1 MMKRY
6 LRALLVLCMLLP
18 VGIKAEGHSGALF
31 VFGDSLSDTGNL
43 AAFRDV
49 NVPLLPP
56 TFPGP
61 QPIGTV
67 GLCNPIDIFVLG
79 KRCDD
84 LFFQE
89 SRVSNGPVAV
99 EILAE
104 RLGFGELQP
113 SLYFLPSAVRQF
125 SGTNYAVAGAEAGG
139 SDLGD
144 LNSQVLG
151 FSADHGFLAPPDA
164 LYVVMIGG
172 NDVIEAAK
180 AAIDLLQGADLE
192 PDEKPKAII
201 DAAVDAIG
209 DNISLLIKRGAQK
222 ILVANS
228 ANIGS
233 IPATRIRADEAGLL
247 RAAVIAAA
255 THLTIKFNKQLAQRL
270 DQIRAEQNVNLVR
283 IKEFNLFRFFEGVR
297 FVGRIFRLN
306 VVDACFDTDAYR
318 DFSMLMAVREFHPD
332 CAPEEG
338 DDPKFDD
345 FIFFDGLHP
354 TGQVHA
360 AIGRAMARTARRL
373 TNHRNHNHRNH
384 KN

>member
-1 MMKRY
+1 MMKQY
-6 LRALLVLCMLLP
+6 FRALLCLCLLFP
-18 VGIKAEGHSGALF
+18 LGAKAEGSFTDVF

-43 AAFRDV
+43 AAFVDV
-49 NVPLLPP
+49 NVPFLPP
-56 TFPGP
+56 FFPGP

-67 GLCNPIDIFVLG
+67 GLCNPVDIFILG
-79 KRCDD
+79 KSCED
-84 LFFQE
+84 LFFLK

-99 EILAE
+99 EILAA
-104 RLGFGELQP
+104 RLGFDELQP
-113 SLYFLPSAVRQF
+113 SLFFLPIAVRPF
-125 SGTNYAVAGAEAGG
+125 VGTNYAVAGAQAGR

-151 FSADHGFLAPPDA
+151 FSVDHGFPAPPDA

-192 PDEKPKAII
+192 PEEKPKAII

-209 DNISLLIKRGAQK
+209 DNISLLIKQGAQK

-233 IPATRIRADEAGLL
+233 VPATRMRAEEEGLPRGLL
-247 RAAVIAAA
+247 IRVA
-255 THLTIKFNKQLAQRL
+255 THLTKQFNKQLAQRL
-270 DQIRAEQNVNLVR
+270 DQIRAEPNVNSVR

-306 VVDACFDTDAYR
+306 IVDACFDTDAYQ
-318 DFSMLMAVREFHPD
+318 DFSMLMAERKFDPD
-332 CAPEEG
+332 CAPEDGGE
-338 DDPKFDD
+338 PKFDD
-345 FIFFDGLHP
+345 FVFFDDLHP
-354 TGQVHA
+354 TGRVHA
-360 AIGRAMARTARRL
+360 AIGRAMARTALRL
-373 TNHRNHNHRNH
+373 IED
-384 KN
+384 